1 MSAAGTTWVGVKPT
15 HRRQGIMRR
24 MMTGHLRQAV
34 DRGDVLA
41 ALWASEATIYG
52 RFGYGAA
59 VDMQRLTLGTEG
71 LTTWRVD
78 APPPADSIRL
88 VSLEDAI
95 EVIDPI
101 YEATRIR
108 RAGMHRRSAD
118 WWRFQALST
127 RTSCMSGAEGKHV
140 AVATVEGRDVA
151 YAIYGLGEFS
161 VTGQSRAQ
169 VIVTEIAGVD
179 AASEVA
185 MWRYLAS
192 HDLTA
197 GVVARRRPVDDVLP
211 LVIED
216 SRRIERRVT
225 DALYVR
231 VLDLQ
236 AALRARTFGDSAG
249 FTMRVHDGMFDIND
263 GTWRVEVAP
272 EGVSVEA
279 VADTTA
285 DIELDVRE
293 LSMLFMGDVNIA
305 DLARAARVVVHNPDV
320 LHQINAAFRT
330 TEAGWAPEVW

>member
-1 MSAAGTTWVGVKPT
+1 
-15 HRRQGIMRR
+15 
-24 MMTGHLRQAV
+24 
-34 DRGDVLA
+34 
-41 ALWASEATIYG
+41 
-52 RFGYGAA
+52 
-59 VDMQRLTLGTEG
+59 
-71 LTTWRVD
+71 
-78 APPPADSIRL
+78 
-88 VSLEDAI
+88 
-95 EVIDPI
+95 
-101 YEATRIR
+101 
-108 RAGMHRRSAD
+108 
-118 WWRFQALST
+118 
-127 RTSCMSGAEGKHV
+127 MSGAEGKHV

-169 VIVTEIAGVD
+169 VKVTEIAGVD

-236 AALRARTFGDSAG
+236 AALRARTYDDSAG

-279 VADTTA
+279 VADATA